1 MLIQLGMLT
10 NNKIGGGRGKRD
22 DHPIL
27 LQFCSESTSILSI
40 VFHPC
45 FLISSCGWS
54 STALQISTRY
64 CWVSSELGIW
74 TKLLNT
80 SHRFSSLS
88 TAKRIF
94 MLVIVSNFHFQS
106 VSYNFSSY
114 MLQNLTVIINYPT
127 IYESKFC
134 FSFMVSGCFTSFRGV
149 CGIQLPVRTSFRGLP
164 PSMAQRKLC

>member
-10 NNKIGGGRGKRD
+10 NNKIDGGRGKRD

-27 LQFCSESTSILSI
+27 LQFCSESTSILGI

-54 STALQISTRY
+54 STALQISIRY
-64 CWVSSELGIW
+64 CWISSELGIW

-94 MLVIVSNFHFQS
+94 MLVIVSDFHFQA

-114 MLQNLTVIINYPT
+114 MLQNLTVILIILRST
-127 IYESKFC
+127 EA
-134 FSFMVSGCFTSFRGV
+134 SFVFFFLSW
-149 CGIQLPVRTSFRGLP
+149 
-164 PSMAQRKLC
+164 